1 VNEAGL
7 ISARVA
13 PAEVEANVPPSRPLE
28 EVARARAQGARGR
41 RLFAPA
47 QLAVSVVATGIAF
60 QASLRSLAA
69 GFPGHLA
76 LGGLGAVPLIAL
88 LLALGIAIR
97 RHPPEPDIHD
107 RYLDYILGLGL
118 LGAAT
123 AAMWFLP
130 GSMSIFFWS
139 WRLDLVWLPVFAA
152 GAIALLCGAR
162 ALWRYRAPIVFL
174 LLAWPL
180 PDVVAG
186 VPAALSAA
194 AIASLGLLLL
204 ALPFAAKFSL
214 QRLAVTLPPPPA
226 GERRGGGFRVGGGVV
241 AAGLVC
247 VAVVLTTVADRQL
260 EAAGPLLEPDGQPKL
275 TATLTPA
282 LTLDGLS
289 GVPIFLPRTSRRV
302 GWGPSSQSYRY
313 TGGQATLPGT
323 GVAGDSGVIVDVMA
337 PADGRALALSP
348 TTMATLQGYRLEASR
363 LEDLGGGVAAH
374 VDRYRAPGEQLSL
387 LVVWWDWPVR
397 SAGGSRLERIIVQRL
412 LPADQATRADL
423 VAFARALAG
432 SMIDEASRAS

>member
-28 EVARARAQGARGR
+28 EVARARAQGEPGR

-47 QLAVSVVATGIAF
+47 QVAVSLVATGIAF

-76 LGGLGAVPLIAL
+76 LGALGAVPLIAL

-97 RHPPEPDIHD
+97 RHRPEPDIHD

-118 LGAAT
+118 LAAAT

-139 WRLDLVWLPVFAA
+139 WRLDLVWLPVFGA
-152 GAIALLCGAR
+152 GAITLLSGSR

-180 PDVVAG
+180 PYVAAR
-186 VPAALSAA
+186 VPAALTAVA
-194 AIASLGLLLL
+194 VVGLGVIVLAFPISLR
-204 ALPFAAKFSL
+204 
-214 QRLAVTLPPPPA
+214 RLAGNLPPPRA
-226 GERRGGGFRVGGGVV
+226 GEVRRGGSRPRRVGGGVV

-260 EAAGPLLEPDGQPKL
+260 EAAGPLLEPDGQPRL
-275 TATLTPA
+275 TANLTPA

-289 GVPIFLPRTSRRV
+289 GVPIVIPRTPGRV
-302 GWGPSSQSYRY
+302 GWGPSSQTYRY
-313 TGGQATLPGT
+313 TGQQATLPGT
-323 GVAGDSGVIVDVMA
+323 GNAGDSAVIVDVMA
-337 PADGRALALSP
+337 PADGHALALSP
-348 TTMATLQGYRLEASR
+348 TTMATLQGYRLETSR
-363 LEDLGGGVAAH
+363 LEDLGAGVAAH
-374 VDRYRAPGEQLSL
+374 LDRYRAPDERLSL

-412 LPADQATRADL
+412 LATDQAVRADL
-423 VAFARALAG
+423 VTFARALAG
-432 SMIDEASRAS
+432 SMIDEAARAS